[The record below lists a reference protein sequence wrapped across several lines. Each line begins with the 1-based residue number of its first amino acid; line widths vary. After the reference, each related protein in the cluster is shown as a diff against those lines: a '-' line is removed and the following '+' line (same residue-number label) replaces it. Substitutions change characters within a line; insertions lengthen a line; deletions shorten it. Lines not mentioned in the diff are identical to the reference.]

1 MMSGLV
7 MPPPVADHPDDSG
20 WGASTALWP
29 QQAQRIS
36 SLLLAA
42 AVLIATYQWNRT
54 VTSRAAAR
62 RAAESSP

>member
-7 MPPPVADHPDDSG
+7 MPRLWPIIPMALA
-20 WGASTALWP
+20 GALSTALWP

-54 VTSRAAAR
+54 VTSRCG
-62 RAAESSP
+62 PPG